1 MKSSHKI
8 KNQTSA
14 SNLNFSPNKGL
25 QDNLKFQSN
34 LNLQQI
40 TIDSRILPLFRSP
53 LVLAKKEELKY
64 KTNQLNIPR
73 SLSKVLSN
81 KNNIIKNK
89 QITNQILKFYL
100 KGITNYNLNLKSFIL
115 QENKLNLIL
124 NIKNDKLY
132 KLNTKISNFIKQVN
146 KLIFE
151 VKNNTVLFKVIKN
164 RKSFNK
170 KSDTLF
176 IKNDL
181 QEMYEKKIFKN
192 KIKNK
197 KNKKN
202 KGYQLQFRKVIFIH
216 KISTEQINK
225 NKDKNKELIEF
236 GKEIINDLDYHI
248 SQNINLINKI
258 QNHKKV
264 FNLLRYLSLFNAEFN
279 SSLNYKN
286 INSKEKDSV
295 KFNTSST
302 IENPNYASLVKYY
315 KQILITQMFNLVN
328 KSNLIQIEHTIK
340 SIITNQEFDY
350 KTDSISIKS
359 NPISLVYNKNGLKDN
374 NSSKYPIISKYLQAM
389 SKYNLTNKNI
399 SIYYSNII
407 GFKFNSDTN
416 KLFKNIYKLLAYSFK
431 SMYCLISKPVF
442 VFTAD
447 KIIIQF
453 FYYLFIP
460 NILKAKKIYKFSKNK
475 RRKNLRIYLTWKKRR
490 NKIKRL
496 YRKIR
501 KININTRIK
510 LRKLYLYNITK
521 IFPNKFKI
529 LCEIL
534 SNLFKKSVEFNLI
547 RLHYPYNDSNILANL
562 LAIFINRIKLRI
574 IAKRLFGKAVL
585 KKNNKLSSTKTNKL
599 NIIPAFLSGINIK
612 VAGRLLNNKIVP
624 RKTVK
629 TIRRGAVS
637 KGKINYLDV
646 SRYTNKNKRGAY
658 SITVSSGQNFF

>member
-350 KTDSISIKS
+350 KTDSI
-359 NPISLVYNKNGLKDN
+359 Y
-374 NSSKYPIISKYLQAM
+374 IIRM
-389 SKYNLTNKNI
+389 
-399 SIYYSNII
+399 
-407 GFKFNSDTN
+407 D
-416 KLFKNIYKLLAYSFK
+416 
-431 SMYCLISKPVF
+431 
-442 VFTAD
+442 
-447 KIIIQF
+447 
-453 FYYLFIP
+453 
-460 NILKAKKIYKFSKNK
+460 
-475 RRKNLRIYLTWKKRR
+475 
-490 NKIKRL
+490 
-496 YRKIR
+496 
-501 KININTRIK
+501 
-510 LRKLYLYNITK
+510 
-521 IFPNKFKI
+521 
-529 LCEIL
+529 
-534 SNLFKKSVEFNLI
+534 
-547 RLHYPYNDSNILANL
+547 
-562 LAIFINRIKLRI
+562 
-574 IAKRLFGKAVL
+574 
-585 KKNNKLSSTKTNKL
+585 
-599 NIIPAFLSGINIK
+599 
-612 VAGRLLNNKIVP
+612 
-624 RKTVK
+624 
-629 TIRRGAVS
+629 
-637 KGKINYLDV
+637 
-646 SRYTNKNKRGAY
+646 
-658 SITVSSGQNFF
+658 